1 MGLVD
6 DARWAAFE
14 SKRTAIDEASDWVK
28 RVHLHPG
35 RLSAEQLTSVFGQE
49 VPRQEA
55 SLAALLRRPGIS
67 LEALLGLLPP
77 EEAHQMDA
85 TVCQQ
90 VDIQFKYEGYIQRQ
104 EDEIGRR
111 QSQEDT
117 PLPEDLD
124 YASVRGLSVE
134 VRQVLVAARP
144 ATVGQAGRLPGLT
157 PAAISLLLIHLKRM
171 RGRAVERAA

>member
-1 MGLVD
+1 
-6 DARWAAFE
+6 
-14 SKRTAIDEASDWVK
+14 
-28 RVHLHPG
+28 
-35 RLSAEQLTSVFGQE
+35 
-49 VPRQEA
+49 
-55 SLAALLRRPGIS
+55 
-67 LEALLGLLPP
+67 
-77 EEAHQMDA
+77 
-85 TVCQQ
+85 